1 MKRYLLVIGLVL
13 TTLFPLAQS
22 AHAAT
27 CLSITKWYPT
37 EVLKGNERD
46 TGKLTYVSAKAVRS
60 PDFKKVYFVAIKFK
74 AAGVRNQIGVWA
86 VSGKLPQKA
95 GDLAGLTL
103 AINPIAQH
111 FTVWSDGNKTQAQ
124 IALNDRSVA
133 AAIKCLRNNT

>member
-1 MKRYLLVIGLVL
+1 ML
-13 TTLFPLAQS
+13 TSDLPQYYEMVS
-22 AHAAT
+22 
-27 CLSITKWYPT
+27 T

-86 VSGKLPQKA
+86 VSGKLPQRLEE
-95 GDLAGLTL
+95 LAGLTL

-124 IALNDRSVA
+124 IALNDA
-133 AAIKCLRNNT
+133 AQLLRPLVFKGITMKRTNLRAQF